1 MWESSPHLAAYIRK
15 NDERI
20 WTGCFQP
27 HGLIALHLHK
37 GLCLWLASVLPDTCN
52 MFRRPETYL
61 PTMASF
67 SRGHPN
73 KARPTKNPQFLKAR
87 SAMLPHWMLKR
98 MNVVSFVTSERNL
111 LSRPH
116 PKLAS
121 SEQALTRHKLHKYC
135 FAIWL
140 HLVSFVYTG
149 FSFLSSKLLED
160 AEDTATAK
168 HHKLPGC
175 QDN

>member
-1 MWESSPHLAAYIRK
+1 MNGFEQVLSSHM
-15 NDERI
+15 D
-20 WTGCFQP
+20 C
-27 HGLIALHLHK
+27 
-37 GLCLWLASVLPDTCN
+37 LASAQRFMPMTRFCCTAEDP
-52 MFRRPETYL
+52 RPTYHGF
-61 PTMASF
+61 F

-140 HLVSFVYTG
+140 LLLSFVYTG